1 MLLFFFPTLH
11 DLLYDSGGHFKT
23 VFTSGGLFCDW
34 DFPMLFLAQEKI
46 KQNVFFFKKNYF
58 YFIPPIFSILKKKKK
73 KKKIIYE

>member
-1 MLLFFFPTLH
+1 MSMLLFFFPTLH

-46 KQNVFFFKKNYF
+46 KQNVF
-58 YFIPPIFSILKKKKK
+58 
-73 KKKIIYE
+73 